1 MVKYRRKE
9 KGLDKA
15 TILYLPIAL
24 LEEFDS
30 AIRFDYNNRSEGIRT
45 GMRML
50 IEKLSEKRRLLNE
63 EQF

>member
-1 MVKYRRKE
+1 MVKYRNRE
-9 KGLDKA
+9 KGLDVA
-15 TILYLPIAL
+15 TILYIPKAL

-50 IEKLSEKRRLLNE
+50 IKELAEKRRLREE
-63 EQF
+63 EQC